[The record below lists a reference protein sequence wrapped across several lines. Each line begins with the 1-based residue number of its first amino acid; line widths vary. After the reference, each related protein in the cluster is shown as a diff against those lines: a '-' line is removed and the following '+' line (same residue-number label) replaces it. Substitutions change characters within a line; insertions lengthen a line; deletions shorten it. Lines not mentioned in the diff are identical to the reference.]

1 MINYSFDQLIEL
13 FYRFLL
19 PFCRI
24 SSFFLAAPFFNLD
37 ALSIR
42 VRITIAL
49 LFTIIAVN
57 LINFDTAALSISNL
71 YSQIVIQLVIGIFSG
86 LLLIIINAAIT
97 VAGQAISNSM
107 GLGMA
112 NMVDPSIG
120 SVPLISQ
127 FLILLSTLIFLSIDG
142 HLIIANIIIRSF
154 EILPLGQTIDINLI
168 NDYLFEWTPLIFL
181 AGLTLS
187 LPILVSVLLINIG
200 LGIITR
206 SAPSLNIISVG
217 FPIIMAVG
225 FIALLIVMPGLI
237 VKINMLWNLAFEI
250 MFEFFGGD

>member
-1 MINYSFDQLIEL
+1 M
-13 FYRFLL
+13 
-19 PFCRI
+19 
-24 SSFFLAAPFFNLD
+24 
-37 ALSIR
+37 
-42 VRITIAL
+42 
-49 LFTIIAVN
+49 
-57 LINFDTAALSISNL
+57 INFDTAALSISNL

-86 LLLIIINAAIT
+86 LLLIIINGAIT